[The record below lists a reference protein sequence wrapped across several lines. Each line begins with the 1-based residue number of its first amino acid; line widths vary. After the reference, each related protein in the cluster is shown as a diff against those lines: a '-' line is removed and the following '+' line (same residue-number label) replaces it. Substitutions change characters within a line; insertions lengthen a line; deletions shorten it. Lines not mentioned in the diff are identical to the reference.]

1 MSIIDL
7 TSMFLCLFFRLIK
20 DICSIQEWYMVTI
33 GETEQKDIEIV
44 GLYTIQANLCKFESI
59 LMQNFKT

>member
-1 MSIIDL
+1 
-7 TSMFLCLFFRLIK
+7 
-20 DICSIQEWYMVTI
+20 MVTI

-59 LMQNFKT
+59 SMQKCKT